1 MKDGMLA
8 NRAYSG
14 HGRNRA
20 NHGMGTKQEKAN
32 TSKSRWPHALNVVT
46 NFSKPPQLAQRA
58 ADPSRRP
65 EQDAVDGH
73 YKGHKRS
80 NSSTNM
86 QTPETYEG
94 KAAAAS
100 KLHHQEHGVDLNADV
115 GMGFRRFEATR
126 KAPSPPRDQ
135 KGPIHDLVRAS
146 SKMTTLSPSDRP
158 IVIGISVPSDTLEQ
172 HTVSPDAGPTSVN
185 TANKQVSRDR
195 RPSEAPTIVV
205 TPAKASAPWSVDD
218 DSQHD
223 TGRRRAPSSLYSR
236 PTNAWNTP
244 KPADVPPMP
253 PAQRRPF
260 PLRLD
265 GDHHGAPNDRLISS
279 YTEFDEDDSPRH
291 ATHERRY
298 SGESQ
303 LRILKRSSTDSV
315 ATRHRS
321 QGWWNHIVSPFLP
334 RPGSIPWRSAS
345 RETEPVP
352 DMPELAPS
360 TSLTINKEPPRSS
373 PLLGTRS
380 RRSSS
385 GHTSIWTD
393 ASVDEAEKQTT
404 DLTMLRSPLHEGPRG
419 LENPQVDLSD
429 WFESLGAAAEYY
441 HGCWHDQK
449 YPEPYFECQNHVC
462 VPRRLGNFPLPVD
475 SEGQSRALAEA
486 PGEAHGSD
494 ADLSPKHGDTSED
507 FQQAPSNRFS
517 AAFQEAVVPRSATKE
532 RPLSETTV
540 IDDVDATPIV
550 QEARAAPVIRAPA
563 PVAAAL
569 PPLPNPKSEEQ
580 VKNTPETPIAPS
592 NDSRTPPPAPAL
604 QSPFMPQPGVASS
617 RAVDVTENA
626 SPAGPSPQE
635 KSPPRSEKPMK
646 RFVAVLPPDHPS
658 VAHGKAE
665 PSKTAS
671 PITLNNGTDL
681 SSNSP
686 DDLSHSKAA
695 GPVDGSTFVNPTV
708 IHHHHYKPYRETKI
722 DPVTLTD
729 MEPPPRQAWTS
740 QETTGFRE
748 KEAVQST
755 KPNKKRRGCPPLLSG
770 CRGRGEPKTKKQKWI
785 LGGIAS
791 ALLAMIL
798 VILLLALLLTRK
810 GDQMEVQS
818 QWLNLTGF
826 PPVPT
831 GVSTIVQPD
840 LVKGASGCINPA
852 TLWSCAVPKEQQAS
866 IAPNAPDQP
875 NFRIEIRFQNSSIAE
890 ATASNSTDLRR
901 RSDARVGNAVGVG
914 RISKRPLLHV
924 RDFASNLFSPS
935 PPPPLR
941 EDQIFLGNTTD
952 QNQQPFDGVATPF
965 FISFI
970 NPEKLASLRKVKRA
984 PADDTNP
991 TGNSTDPF
999 PDLGS
1004 AIPSPSTNAD
1014 GTASPA
1020 LLTPLVEAQPLRLYD
1035 RNQDSEHYGFYTYFD
1050 RSIFLQSAALL
1061 NFNGSSPSE
1070 LADDETGGAERQAAK
1085 VRCTWAQTRFLV
1097 QIWTRKGFTGNSSTT
1112 TSSPGSEPKN
1122 LTESSANNFTRPG
1135 SFPYPVSITL
1145 DRHGGDIQK
1154 KMIYCYGM
1162 DGEEN
1167 IVSDQK
1173 QIQLEDRASGGS
1185 LVNPAQG
1192 PFGEVK

>member
-1 MKDGMLA
+1 G
-8 NRAYSG
+8 
-14 HGRNRA
+14 
-20 NHGMGTKQEKAN
+20 
-32 TSKSRWPHALNVVT
+32 
-46 NFSKPPQLAQRA
+46 
-58 ADPSRRP
+58 
-65 EQDAVDGH
+65 AVNDYH
-73 YKGHKRS
+73 KRHKRS
-80 NSSTNM
+80 SSSTNIK
-86 QTPETYEG
+86 TPETYESR
-94 KAAAAS
+94 AAAPS
-100 KLHHQEHGVDLNADV
+100 KLQHQEPGMDLDADV

-135 KGPIHDLVRAS
+135 KGPIHDLMRAS

-158 IVIGISVPSDTLEQ
+158 IVIGISVPSDTLQQ
-172 HTVSPDAGPTSVN
+172 HTVSPDAGPTPVN
-185 TANKQVSRDR
+185 TASQQATRDR
-195 RPSEAPTIVV
+195 RPSDAPTIVV
-205 TPAKASAPWSVDD
+205 TPAKAGAPWSADED
-218 DSQHD
+218 GQRDA
-223 TGRRRAPSSLYSR
+223 GRRRAPSSLYSR

-244 KPADVPPMP
+244 IPSDVPPMP
-253 PAQRRPF
+253 TAQRRPF
-260 PLRLD
+260 PLRLN

-279 YTEFDEDDSPRH
+279 YTVFDEDNSPKH
-291 ATHERRY
+291 ATYERRY

-303 LRILKRSSTDSV
+303 LQILKRSSTDSV

-334 RPGSIPWRSAS
+334 KPGTIPWRSGS

-352 DMPELAPS
+352 DMPELVPS
-360 TSLTINKEPPRSS
+360 TSLASNKEPARSS

-393 ASVDEAEKQTT
+393 ASLDEAEKQAT

-449 YPEPYFECQNHVC
+449 YEVPYFECQNHIC

-475 SEGQSRALAEA
+475 SQGQSRALADA
-486 PGEAHGSD
+486 PGEAHGND
-494 ADLSPKHGDTSED
+494 RDLSPKHGDTTKD

-517 AAFQEAVVPRSATKE
+517 AAFQEAVVPKSATKE
-532 RPLSETTV
+532 RPLSDKTV
-540 IDDVDATPIV
+540 IDDADATPVV
-550 QEARAAPVIRAPA
+550 QEAQAAPVIRAPA

-569 PPLPNPKSEEQ
+569 PPLPDPKSEESA
-580 VKNTPETPIAPS
+580 KDIPENPIPPS
-592 NDSRTPPPAPAL
+592 NDSKASPPALTL
-604 QSPFMPQPGVASS
+604 QSPFTPQRGNGSS
-617 RAVDVTENA
+617 RAVDASANT
-626 SPAGPSPQE
+626 SPAGPSPLE
-635 KSPPRSEKPMK
+635 VSPPRSEKPMK
-646 RFVAVLPPDHPS
+646 RFVAVMPPDHPS
-658 VAHGKAE
+658 VKRSQAQ

-671 PITLNNGTDL
+671 PLTPNDGPDQSPNGLRDL
-681 SSNSP
+681 S
-686 DDLSHSKAA
+686 LSKAA
-695 GPVDGSTFVNPTV
+695 GPTNDSNNSHPTV
-708 IHHHHYKPYRETKI
+708 IHHHHYMPYRETKI
-722 DPVTLTD
+722 DPVTLAD
-729 MEPPPRQAWTS
+729 METPPRQTSTS
-740 QETTGFRE
+740 QETSGFRE
-748 KEAVQST
+748 KEAMQSASP
-755 KPNKKRRGCPPLLSG
+755 KKKRRGCPPLLAG
-770 CRGRGEPKTKKQKWI
+770 CQGRGGPKTKKQKWI
-785 LGGIAS
+785 LGGITG

-798 VILLLALLLTRK
+798 LILLLALLLNRK

-826 PPVPT
+826 PPIPT
-831 GVSTIVQPD
+831 GISTIVQPD
-840 LVKGASGCINPA
+840 LVEGASGCINPA
-852 TLWSCAVPKEQQAS
+852 TLWSCAMPKEQQAS
-866 IAPNAPDQP
+866 IAPNAPDQS
-875 NFRIEIRFQNSSIAE
+875 NFRIEIRFQNSSLAE
-890 ATASNSTDLRR
+890 AAESNSTKIRR
-901 RSDARVGNAVGVG
+901 RSGYHAGNAVRAG
-914 RISKRPLLHV
+914 RISRRPLLHV

-935 PPPPLR
+935 PPPPIR

-965 FISFI
+965 FISFV

-984 PADDTNP
+984 PADDTES

-1050 RSIFLQSAALL
+1050 RSIFLQSTALL

-1070 LADDETGGAERQAAK
+1070 LPEDENGGAERQAAK

-1097 QIWTRKGFTGNSSTT
+1097 QIWTRKGFTSNSSTA

-1135 SFPYPVSITL
+1135 SFPYPVSVTL
-1145 DRHGGDIQK
+1145 DRHGGDIKK
-1154 KMIYCYGM
+1154 KMIYCHGM
-1162 DGEEN
+1162 DGEEH

-1192 PFGEVK
+1192 PFSEVKISGDDGGPGGIDGGSGGCGCRWENFSQDQQT